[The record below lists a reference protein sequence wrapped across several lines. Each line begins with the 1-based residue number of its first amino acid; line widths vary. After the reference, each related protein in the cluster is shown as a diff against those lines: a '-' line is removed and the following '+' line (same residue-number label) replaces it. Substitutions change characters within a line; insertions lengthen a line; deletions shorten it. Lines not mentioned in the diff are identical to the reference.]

1 MFPER
6 RLLIAFVICL
16 TLYSMGHLW
25 SFFFAIGYIAITVT
39 FIGLVYNVFRLYL
52 YKGTLTATRK
62 VDINMSNGMDNLVEI
77 SLANSFPYSVNI
89 VVLDE
94 APDILQLRDN
104 ALTAMLEPGAQKTL
118 SYNIHPVKRGLYTF
132 HNTNVFVNVWPF
144 FVSRRI
150 VSSNEQHVRVY
161 PAFKFLHNMEML
173 SFRNREMTLGAH
185 TQSRIGQSK
194 EFENIREY
202 VLGDDYRMI
211 NWKASARRHLLMV
224 NQYAQEKRQDI
235 YAFVDKGRGMQHTF
249 ENLSL
254 LDYSINSTLQ
264 LSFVCIQQQDN
275 VGLLTFERNI
285 NTFFQAVGGM
295 SQIHKFREAL
305 YAESTEFAQ
314 SDYSAL
320 FSFCQRNIKKRSLL
334 IIYTQFDS
342 VNSLNR
348 QMPYIKELAKL
359 HLVLIVFFIDSD
371 IQQLCYQSP
380 SEMSTVDK
388 PMTGTEVYATQM
400 VAQRMSFEQ
409 HQIVRELKKHG
420 IFSLL
425 TSPESLTVN
434 VINQYL
440 ALKERI

>member
-6 RLLIAFVICL
+6 RFFIALVICI
-16 TLYSMGHLW
+16 TLFMMGYLW
-25 SFFFAIGYIAITVT
+25 NVFFFIGYIAI
-39 FIGLVYNVFRLYL
+39 FLFFAGIAYSVFRLYSN
-52 YKGTLTATRK
+52 KGNVVANRK
-62 VDINMSNGMDNLVEI
+62 VEVNISNGIDNLVEI
-77 SLANSFPYSVNI
+77 TVTNSYPFQVDL

-94 APDILQLRDN
+94 APDILEMRDN
-104 ALTAMLEPGAQKTL
+104 VLKQTVAPFASHLF
-118 SYNIHPVKRGLYTF
+118 SYNVRPVKRGEYTF
-132 HNTNVFVNVWPF
+132 YNTNVFVNVWPF
-144 FVSRRI
+144 IISRRF
-150 VSSNEQHVRVY
+150 VTKCQSTVKVY
-161 PAFKFLHNMEML
+161 PAFSFLHNMEKL
-173 SFRNREMTLGAH
+173 SFHNQEQTIGSH

-211 NWKASARRHLLMV
+211 NWKASARRHSLMI
-224 NQYAQEKRQDI
+224 NQYAQEKQQDI
-235 YAFVDKGRGMQHTF
+235 YAFIDKGRGMQHTF

-254 LDYSINSTLQ
+254 LDYSINSAVQ
-264 LSFVCIQQQDN
+264 LSFICTRQQDN
-275 VGLLTFERNI
+275 VGLLTFERDVK
-285 NTFFQAVGGM
+285 TFFPAKGGM
-295 SQIHKFREAL
+295 AQIHKFQEAL
-305 YAESTEFAQ
+305 YAEKTKFAQ

-320 FSFCQRNIKKRSLL
+320 FAFCQRNIKKRSLL

-348 QMPYIKELAKL
+348 QMPYIQELAKR
-359 HLVLIVFFIDSD
+359 HLVLVVFFIDSD
-371 IQQLCYQSP
+371 IQQLCTMSP
-380 SEMSTVDK
+380 SGMSTIDN
-388 PMTGTEVYATQM
+388 PMSETEVYATQM

-425 TSPESLTVN
+425 TRPESLTVN

>member
-1 MFPER
+1 MFSER
-6 RLLIAFVICL
+6 RLVIAIVVCL
-16 TLYSMGHLW
+16 VLYSMGHLW
-25 SFFFAIGYIAITVT
+25 DFFYAICYTAMAISFV
-39 FIGLVYNVFRLYL
+39 GLVYNIIRLYS
-52 YKGTLTATRK
+52 YKGSVTATRK
-62 VDINMSNGMDNLVEI
+62 VDAKLSNGMDNLVELSI
-77 SLANSFPYSVNI
+77 TSTYPFKVEI

-104 ALTAMLEPGAQKTL
+104 GLKATLEPGSTVTL

-132 HNTNVFVNVWPF
+132 HNTNVFINVWPYF
-144 FVSRRI
+144 ISRCFI
-150 VSSNEQHVRVY
+150 SKNEEQVKVY
-161 PAFKFLHNMEML
+161 PAFNFLRNMELL

-249 ENLSL
+249 EKLSL

-264 LSFVCIQQQDN
+264 LSFICIQQQDN
-275 VGLLTFERNI
+275 MGLLTFERNI
-285 NTFFQAVGGM
+285 NTFFPATGGM
-295 SQIHKFREAL
+295 TQIHKFHDAL
-305 YAESTEFAQ
+305 YDEKTEFAE

-320 FSFCQRNIKKRSLL
+320 FAFCQRNIKKRSLL

-388 PMTGTEVYATQM
+388 PMTDTEVYATQM

>member
-6 RLLIAFVICL
+6 RLYIAFIICL
-16 TLYSMGHLW
+16 VLYSMGHLW
-25 SFFFAIGYIAITVT
+25 SFFYAMGYIAIAVSL
-39 FIGLVYNVFRLYL
+39 IGLLYNIIRLYL
-52 YKGTLTATRK
+52 YKGTVIATRK
-62 VDINMSNGMDNLVEI
+62 VDANMSNGMDNLVEI
-77 SLANSFPYSVNI
+77 SLTSTFPYAIN
-89 VVLDE
+89 VVLLDE

-104 ALTAMLEPGAQKTL
+104 AIYVDLEPGAKASV
-118 SYNIHPVKRGLYTF
+118 SYNVHPVKRGLYKF
-132 HNTNVFVNVWPF
+132 YNTNIFVNVWPF

-150 VSSNEQHVRVY
+150 VARNNCSVKVY
-161 PAFKFLHNMEML
+161 PAFQFLRNMELL
-173 SFRNREMTLGAH
+173 SFRNRESTLGAH
-185 TQSRIGQSK
+185 TQSRVGQSK

-235 YAFVDKGRGMQHTF
+235 YAFIDKGRGMQHTF

-254 LDYSINSTLQ
+254 LDYAINSTMQ
-264 LSFVCIQQQDN
+264 LSFICTQQQDN

-285 NTFFQAVGGM
+285 NTFFQAAGGM
-295 SQIHKFREAL
+295 SQIHKFHEAL
-305 YAESTEFAQ
+305 YAEATEFAQ

-348 QMPYIKELAKL
+348 QMPYIQELAKR
-359 HLVLIVFFIDSD
+359 HLVLIVFFVDSD
-371 IQQLCYQSP
+371 IQNLCFQPP
-380 SEMSTVDK
+380 SEMSAINNQMSD
-388 PMTGTEVYATQM
+388 TEVYATQM

-409 HQIVRELKKHG
+409 QQIVRELHKHG

-425 TSPESLTVN
+425 TPPESLTVN

-440 ALKERI
+440 SLKERI